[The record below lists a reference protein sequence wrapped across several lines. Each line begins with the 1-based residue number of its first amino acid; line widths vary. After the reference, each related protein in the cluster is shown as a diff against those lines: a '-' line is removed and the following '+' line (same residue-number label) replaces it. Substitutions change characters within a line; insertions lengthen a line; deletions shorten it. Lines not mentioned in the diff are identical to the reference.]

1 MFYCNIL
8 ATSPRGLSTP
18 TTSTSNSSISSDAS
32 RLEQEATTPLSSET
46 SGNRVVVEEQPRI
59 TKPRLPREQQILLEY
74 LPNARSDSVGAKRKR
89 TI

>member
-32 RLEQEATTPLSSET
+32 RLEQEANTPISPET
-46 SGNRVVVEEQPRI
+46 SGHRVEEQPPT
-59 TKPRLPREQQILLEY
+59 TKTRLPREQQMLMEY
-74 LPNARSDSVGAKRKR
+74 LHSARSDSVGAKRKR
-89 TI
+89 TM